1 MAIRSLKTCQSA
13 FCRVGWNETKE
24 LGRHQ
29 VMQALES
36 QERAGILAQCRGKR
50 PCGIPG
56 LNVSKAQ
63 HSHS

>member
-36 QERAGILAQCRGKR
+36 QERAGIL
-50 PCGIPG
+50 
-56 LNVSKAQ
+56 V
-63 HSHS
+63 